1 MKDKHLGEVIIE
13 AIKSYG
19 DETLARSLIWHMEN
33 RKKMSVE
40 DIADR
45 PDDFVS
51 FLKEVYGPFEPFIE
65 EHIIQ
70 SIAKEYGVPEQKG
83 LVAMI
88 KSLYEKNT

>member
-1 MKDKHLGEVIIE
+1 MIIE

-19 DETLARSLIWHMEN
+19 DETLAKSLLWHMEN
-33 RKKMSVE
+33 RKKMNLE
-40 DIADR
+40 DIADK
-45 PDDFVS
+45 PDEFVS

-70 SIAKEYGVPEQKG
+70 SIAREYGVPEQKG

-88 KSLYEKNT
+88 KSLNEKST

>member
-19 DETLARSLIWHMEN
+19 DETLAKSLLWHMEN

-65 EHIIQ
+65 EHIIE

-88 KSLYEKNT
+88 KYLNEKRT